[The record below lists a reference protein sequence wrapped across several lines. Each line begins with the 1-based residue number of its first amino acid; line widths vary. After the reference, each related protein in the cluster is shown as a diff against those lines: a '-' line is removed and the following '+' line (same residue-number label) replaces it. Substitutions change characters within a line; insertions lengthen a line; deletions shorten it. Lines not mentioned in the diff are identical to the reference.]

1 MRVAFRPVLLFA
13 ILGVLP
19 SALQAQQRP
28 MTQTMDCAAARQL
41 VARAGAVVLGTGP
54 YTYDRYVRD
63 RSFCQLAE
71 ILDPAWV
78 PTRDVAQC
86 PVGYRCRSGA
96 LDFND

>member
-1 MRVAFRPVLLFA
+1 MGIRCLALALA
-13 ILGVLP
+13 MMP
-19 SALQAQQRP
+19 SAAPAQQRP
-28 MTQTMDCAAARQL
+28 MTPAMNCAAAREL
-41 VARAGAVVLGTGP
+41 VGRAGAVVLGTGT

-63 RSFCQLAE
+63 RSFCQIAE
-71 ILDPAWV
+71 FLEPAWV

>member
-1 MRVAFRPVLLFA
+1 MRILNLALILAMAPSVAFA
-13 ILGVLP
+13 
-19 SALQAQQRP
+19 QARP
-28 MTQTMDCAAARQL
+28 MTPGMDCAAARQL
-41 VARAGAVVLGTGP
+41 VGRAGAIVLGTGP
-54 YTYDRYVRD
+54 NTYDRYVRD
-63 RSFCQLAE
+63 RSFCQIAE